1 MKDSNIIAFEKPL
14 KPIYLSLDMNDP
26 ELAAEIARA
35 DEMVSYDIDAMSIEE
50 LREHARCSIVIAHKE
65 RMKHLESIGRL
76 KREIE
81 LVKQGGSLSL
91 NTPNTSVSEMDREI
105 DLKLTMG
112 DLINIHDALSQ
123 TASEMNDKEF
133 ADIFCTIEA
142 IEAAIV
148 INSQVKK

>member
-1 MKDSNIIAFEKPL
+1 
-14 KPIYLSLDMNDP
+14 
-26 ELAAEIARA
+26 
-35 DEMVSYDIDAMSIEE
+35 
-50 LREHARCSIVIAHKE
+50 
-65 RMKHLESIGRL
+65 
-76 KREIE
+76 
-81 LVKQGGSLSL
+81 L

-148 INSQVKK
+148 INSQVKR